1 MSYLYIPDGNLDDLA
16 DKDDPALHDG
26 YLFWGTWF
34 NPKTGAFF
42 HTAGIDGGLVR
53 VSGILVIPEDQR
65 AALLKE
71 IVEDEEESPLWAS
84 FVDTLDACFVEE
96 WEARLARFQAEQGA
110 KRVPNSA
117 RPRCGHCGSLD
128 TRPDRNEGWQ
138 VCNKCRY
145 TTRTDAP
152 FLPPVQRLLRQ
163 IAAEVDA
170 ESVGLREWEC
180 DHDTAQNLGRI
191 VAELAD
197 LARDF
202 GWGSLG
208 EDIRRTSTSITWTP
222 EVEEESG

>member
-117 RPRCGHCGSLD
+117 RPRSGHCGSL
-128 TRPDRNEGWQ
+128 
-138 VCNKCRY
+138 Y
-145 TTRTDAP
+145 IRTD
-152 FLPPVQRLLRQ
+152 REEGRQ
-163 IAAEVDA
+163 
-170 ESVGLREWEC
+170 
-180 DHDTAQNLGRI
+180 
-191 VAELAD
+191 
-197 LARDF
+197 
-202 GWGSLG
+202 GWNM
-208 EDIRRTSTSITWTP
+208 
-222 EVEEESG
+222 